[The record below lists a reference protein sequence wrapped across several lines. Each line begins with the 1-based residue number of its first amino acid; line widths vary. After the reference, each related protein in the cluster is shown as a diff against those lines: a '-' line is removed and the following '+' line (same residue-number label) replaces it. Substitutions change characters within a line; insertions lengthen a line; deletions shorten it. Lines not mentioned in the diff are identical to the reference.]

1 MSSLTLPPKP
11 VDAVGPTASSPPG
24 GPAPSNRNRR
34 RAGAVAVVAVVVVGS
49 ISTGMK
55 VRASD
60 PPASASS
67 ATATANRATTTEKVT
82 RRDLI
87 EQTTVDGTLAY
98 GDSTPLSGPMGAVTG
113 VVAEGTVVERGQ
125 SVGEVNGSAVSL
137 FYGTVPLWRALPGSA
152 IDGADIKML
161 EENLQALGY
170 ADGLFFTADGHW
182 DDATRIAVQRWQK
195 ALGREQSGS
204 VQPGDAVVHDG
215 PARIAKVDA
224 KVGQSTPGGS
234 GLVEVTSTSRTVQAK
249 VKASQQSLVHVGD
262 AVDIELPDSSTV
274 KGHITHVGTVATT
287 ASDDSKNGGGGT
299 DPTVTVDI
307 AIEDQSTLGTLDQT
321 PVSVKLDAS
330 AAKDVLA
337 VPVDA
342 LLALREGGYAVQVSQ
357 GADSSLVAV
366 RLGAFADGWVQVDG
380 ALEAGDLVVVP
391 K

>member
-1 MSSLTLPPKP
+1 MSALTLGSEPVEAVSAEPSTPPVKP
-11 VDAVGPTASSPPG
+11 PP
-24 GPAPSNRNRR
+24 RKTRL
-34 RAGAVAVVAVVVVGS
+34 RAGTAAVVVVALAGGVGV
-49 ISTGMK
+49 GMK

-60 PPASASS
+60 PAA
-67 ATATANRATTTEKVT
+67 ATTDAAVEARATTTAKVT

-98 GDSTPLSGPMGAVTG
+98 GDSAPLTGPMGAVTG

-125 SVGEVNGSAVSL
+125 SVGEVNGSAVPL
-137 FYGTVPLWRALPGSA
+137 FYGAVPLWRPLSGGAA
-152 IDGADIKML
+152 DGADIKVL

-170 ADGLFFTADGHW
+170 ADGLYFTVDGHW

-195 ALGREQSGS
+195 ALGRERSGA

-234 GLVEVTSTSRTVQAK
+234 GLVEVTATTRTVQAK
-249 VKASQQSLVHVGD
+249 LKASQQSLVHEGD
-262 AVDIELPDSSTV
+262 GVDVELPDGSTA
-274 KGHITHVGTVATT
+274 KGHITHVGTVAT
-287 ASDDSKNGGGGT
+287 APSDDAKNGGGGG
-299 DPTVTVDI
+299 DPTVLVDI
-307 AIEDQSTLGTLDQT
+307 EIDDPSTLGLLDEA
-321 PVSVKLDAS
+321 PVSVKLTAS

-342 LLALREGGYAVQVSQ
+342 LLALREGGYAVQVSR
-357 GADSSLVAV
+357 GTNSSLVSV
-366 RLGAFADGWVQVDG
+366 HLGAFADGWVQVDG
-380 ALEAGDLVVVP
+380 DLAAGDVVVVP